1 MALTNQTQSPFGT
14 GVRAALALNIG
25 EDGGLPLVNQV
36 QASAFNVGLDTGV
49 ADAYIVD
56 LAPAVAALTDG
67 LMIAFTALNR
77 NDTASPTLTVNGIT
91 KGVVNISGS
100 ALAVGDITGYTPSYL
115 IFAEQQDYWMLING
129 LHSTMT
135 AGFYVNGV
143 YSSGTDTGTSSA
155 YNVALGFGPGSF
167 SPSFG
172 TFVSFQPAN
181 NSVASP
187 TLTVNGAGPYQMI
200 SQNGVSLPAG
210 ALLTTRFAMVTYGT
224 NSAGQSGW
232 ILLNPQGVYIP
243 SSRTAGFLPT
253 TVSGTSQAAVAGTAY
268 ILNNAGA
275 TTVTLPTSASSV
287 IGDTIKVKGRSAAPW
302 IIQANTSQIITDGS
316 VSSSSAGTAT
326 SAAGTDSLQLVYV
339 AANEWSIDWS
349 LSANI
354 TLS

>member
-67 LMIAFTALNR
+67 LMIAFTALNA
-77 NDTASPTLTVNGIT
+77 NLTNSPTLTVNGNTAPIIT
-91 KGVVNISGS
+91 WVGLPISINDLGQGGV
-100 ALAVGDITGYTPSYL
+100 SYL
-115 IFAEQQDYWMLING
+115 IYSDGNAGWMLLNG
-129 LHSTMT
+129 TYSNVSASGIQNAFYTT
-135 AGFYVNGV
+135 ADDAGAANAYDVTFQAGV
-143 YSSGTDTGTSSA
+143 GI
-155 YNVALGFGPGSF
+155 GSF
-167 SPSFG
+167 SPGYGSQVF
-172 TFVSFQPAN
+172 FSPAN
-181 NSVASP
+181 TNTTAS
-187 TLTVNGAGPYQMI
+187 TLRVNGQGPTVII
-200 SQNGVSLPAG
+200 SMDGSTLRAG
-210 ALLTTRFAMVTYGT
+210 AIVSGVQAWMVFGK
-224 NSAGQSGW
+224 NNAGSLGW
-232 ILLNPQGVYIP
+232 ILMNPQGG
-243 SSRTAGFLPT
+243 SNQNGGLTAVS
-253 TVSGTSQAAVAGTAY
+253 VSGTSQAAVAGKNY
-268 ILNNAGA
+268 ILNNAAA
-275 TTVTLPTSASSV
+275 TTVTLPTSASSA

-339 AANEWSIDWS
+339 ASNEWSIDWS

-354 TLS
+354 ALA